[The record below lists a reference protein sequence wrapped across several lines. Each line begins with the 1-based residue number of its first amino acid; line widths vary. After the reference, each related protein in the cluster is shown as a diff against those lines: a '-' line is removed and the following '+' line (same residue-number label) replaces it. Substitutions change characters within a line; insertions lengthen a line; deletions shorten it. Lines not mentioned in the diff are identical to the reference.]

1 MSAILLC
8 STVPL
13 IWGGSINLCGK
24 YVKRESQKNH
34 KMLGL
39 SVNTCLFVVVL
50 FQISTNRPFHAVFHQ
65 INSFGRISSSG
76 IKCGSLDLLRAWS
89 HFLLVPQRFHRI
101 QP

>member
-13 IWGGSINLCGK
+13 IWGGSINLRGK

-39 SVNTCLFVVVL
+39 SDNTCLFVVVV
-50 FQISTNRPFHAVFHQ
+50 FQKGTNGP
-65 INSFGRISSSG
+65 
-76 IKCGSLDLLRAWS
+76 
-89 HFLLVPQRFHRI
+89 
-101 QP
+101 